1 MKFLEI
7 GSIIKTNA
15 LLSRLQAFDP
25 RRSLEIEAYSCK
37 QTREQKKHKTI
48 PKPLRFYV
56 SALELAFPYYD
67 FSTMTKESFRNI
79 SHGMLKNELSF
90 VFFTMYKNHED
101 VEEFVSYLDALLEQ
115 CVDVKRAQFFIVED
129 NMLDDLDFHRIFMVY
144 DKRKRRVLII
154 KSILEKEAEVAQ

>member
-7 GSIIKTNA
+7 NSITKTNA

-37 QTREQKKHKTI
+37 QTREQKRHKNI
-48 PKPLRFYV
+48 PKPLRFYI
-56 SALELAFPYYD
+56 SALELAFPDYD
-67 FSTMTKESFRNI
+67 FSTMEEESFRSI
-79 SHGMLKNELSF
+79 SHGTLRNELSF

-129 NMLDDLDFHRIFMVY
+129 NMLDDLDFHRIFIVH
-144 DKRKRRVLII
+144 DKKRKRVLII
-154 KSILEKEAEVAQ
+154 KSMLEKQVEAA